1 MSRLGD
7 DTPEIE
13 MQYPVVHDPAE
24 GSSSTIEKPEGDS
37 SVNGE
42 TPTGSTPK
50 ETPRKANQ
58 FRGRQIQMMAI
69 SISRSVF
76 ENVANIEVSQ
86 LVRVYFTT
94 LGEFFTLMGLSPSSW
109 DIYLSGPSCTR

>member
-1 MSRLGD
+1 MSRVGD

-13 MQYPVVHDPAE
+13 MQSPVDHDPAE
-24 GSSSTIEKPEGDS
+24 GSSSTVEKREGDS
-37 SVNGE
+37 TVNGE
-42 TPTGSTPK
+42 TPTDSTTK
-50 ETPRKANQ
+50 ETPRKASQ

-69 SISRSVF
+69 SISRTVF
-76 ENVANIEVSQ
+76 EDVANIEVSQ

>member
-1 MSRLGD
+1 MSRVGD

-13 MQYPVVHDPAE
+13 MQGPVDHDSAE
-24 GSSSTIEKPEGDS
+24 ESSSTVEKPEGGS

-42 TPTGSTPK
+42 TPTNSIPK
-50 ETPRKANQ
+50 ETPRKASQ

-69 SISRSVF
+69 SISRTVF
-76 ENVANIEVSQ
+76 EDVANIEVSP

-94 LGEFFTLMGLSPSSW
+94 LGGFFTLMGLSPSSW

>member
-1 MSRLGD
+1 MSRVGD

-13 MQYPVVHDPAE
+13 MQSPLDHDPAK
-24 GSSSTIEKPEGDS
+24 GSSSTVEKPEGGS

-42 TPTGSTPK
+42 TPTNSIPK
-50 ETPRKANQ
+50 EMLRKASH

-69 SISRSVF
+69 SISRTVF
-76 ENVANIEVSQ
+76 EDVSNIEVSQ

-94 LGEFFTLMGLSPSSW
+94 LGGFF
-109 DIYLSGPSCTR
+109 I